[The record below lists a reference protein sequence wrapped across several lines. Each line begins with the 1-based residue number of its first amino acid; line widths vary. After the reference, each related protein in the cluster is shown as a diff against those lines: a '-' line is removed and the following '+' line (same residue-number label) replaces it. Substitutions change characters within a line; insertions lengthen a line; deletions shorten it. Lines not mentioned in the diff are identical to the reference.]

1 MALRL
6 QIISDHARLLGE
18 HATVVFG
25 PRGGRIGRAPDNE
38 WALPDPSRF
47 LSAYHATIHGTDD
60 AFEIEDTSRNG
71 IYANGSDQPIGRG
84 QRQRLKDGDVLR
96 FGEYRI
102 RVHIDPIEVH
112 GSLSE
117 ALVAVDRVEP
127 VRRSGES
134 LPRPASVAPA
144 QPGNAAAS
152 VDPEGSSLLFMAL
165 DMRSGLQAFCRG
177 AGIEIDQLPQGS
189 DLRVLLLAGQLLRES
204 MLGLQLWIRA
214 QREFQRQLGTPVP
227 VTSVAGPTPD
237 SASPADYLATLLNG
251 ELSGELDAVQVL
263 RAFFDAGQRHETV
276 LPTTL
281 RIALLA
287 FLNNLDPAVLEERAK
302 ARGDVEQ
309 AWSLYVELFRN
320 IRQTARGDLPR
331 LYSEALAQAY
341 GKPS

>member
-18 HATVVFG
+18 HGTVVFG
-25 PRGGRIGRAPDNE
+25 PRGGRIGRAPDND

-47 LSAYHATIHGTDD
+47 LSAHHATIHAAGD
-60 AFEIEDTSRNG
+60 AFEVEDTSRNG
-71 IYANGSDQPIGRG
+71 IYANGSEQPIGHG
-84 QRQRLKDGDVLR
+84 QRRRLEDGDVLR

-102 RVHIDPIEVH
+102 RVHVDPIEVH

-134 LPRPASVAPA
+134 LARPPSVATALPEDS
-144 QPGNAAAS
+144 AAN
-152 VDPEGSSLLFMAL
+152 VDTEGSSRLFAAL

-177 AGIEIDQLPQGS
+177 AGIEVDQLPHDA

-204 MLGLQLWIRA
+204 MLGLQQWVRA
-214 QREFQRQLGTPVP
+214 QREFQRQLGTQVP
-227 VTSVAGPTPD
+227 VTSIAGPAPD
-237 SASPADYLATLLNG
+237 SASPADYLTTLLKG
-251 ELSGELDAVQVL
+251 ELDGELDAVQVL
-263 RAFFDAGQRHETV
+263 RAFFDAGQRHEAA

-281 RIALLA
+281 RVALLA
-287 FLNNLDPAVLEERAK
+287 FLNHLDPAGFEERAT
-302 ARGDVEQ
+302 ARGDVDQ